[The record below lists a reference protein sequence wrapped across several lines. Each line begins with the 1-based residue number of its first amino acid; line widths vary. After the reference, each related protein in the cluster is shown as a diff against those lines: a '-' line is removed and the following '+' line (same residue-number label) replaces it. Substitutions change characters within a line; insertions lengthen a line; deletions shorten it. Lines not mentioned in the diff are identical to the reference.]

1 MSPLATLTPLCPAPL
16 EQPETPLSPSSTVPF
31 RRDVDFVDRGMLH
44 DSRTLLEHIEQR
56 CRAAASRVALV
67 GIGGAG

>member
-1 MSPLATLTPLCPAPL
+1 MSPLTTLTPLRPAL
-16 EQPETPLSPSSTVPF
+16 VEQPETPPSPSSTVPF
-31 RRDVDFVDRGMLH
+31 RHDVDFVDRGMLH
-44 DSRTLLEHIEQR
+44 DCRTLLEHIEQH